1 MGFGPGGTPWLPQPE
16 VYRSLAVDVQEG
28 VEGSTLEM
36 YRSAL
41 RLRRE
46 LSLGTGGWEWV
57 ESAPEVVHGRN
68 GTVQVLTNFGP
79 DPVGP
84 PEGELLLASGALE
97 DGAVP
102 SDTTVWVRG

>member
-1 MGFGPGGTPWLPQPE
+1 MDAQ
-16 VYRSLAVDVQEG
+16 DG

-46 LSLGTGGWEWV
+46 LSLGVGGWEWV
-57 ESAPEVVHGRN
+57 DAAADVVHGRN
-68 GTVQVLTNFGP
+68 GTVHVLTNFGP
-79 DPVGP
+79 DPVAR

-102 SDTTVWVRG
+102 SDTTVWVRSQ